1 MGTGDNGDKE
11 KPGFLASRG
20 LTIILIAVLV
30 ILAVAFIWIQASGGF
45 SNFFD
50 KFKKKKKAKPEL
62 KPPTM
67 GQQMRHPVEY
77 PRFEFADNGLI
88 IISRSELV

>member
-62 KPPTM
+62 KPTM
-67 GQQMRHPVEY
+67 GQRIQHPVEY

-88 IISRSELV
+88 IMSKSELI